1 MTLFEE
7 ELRVVERWWV
17 GDVASI
23 DVLGDN
29 VVVVSLYKVVH
40 PSSIQFSDY
49 STMQARSDFE
59 RLSYFCHP
67 CLDTWCDIS
76 SSSVHKSGWFTCIDK
91 VHSDTHCSAV
101 ALAGCWLH
109 LLAGTEPA
117 SKLDP
122 AAPLLLPRPLFNFT
136 SGISLLVA

>member
-1 MTLFEE
+1 M
-7 ELRVVERWWV
+7 ERWWV

-59 RLSYFCHP
+59 RLSYF
-67 CLDTWCDIS
+67 LS
-76 SSSVHKSGWFTCIDK
+76 SMSR
-91 VHSDTHCSAV
+91 
-101 ALAGCWLH
+101 H
-109 LLAGTEPA
+109 L
-117 SKLDP
+117 
-122 AAPLLLPRPLFNFT
+122 
-136 SGISLLVA
+136 V

>member
-29 VVVVSLYKVVH
+29 VVVVSLYKVAH

-76 SSSVHKSGWFTCIDK
+76 SSSVHTQVG
-91 VHSDTHCSAV
+91 
-101 ALAGCWLH
+101 
-109 LLAGTEPA
+109 LLA
-117 SKLDP
+117 
-122 AAPLLLPRPLFNFT
+122 
-136 SGISLLVA
+136 

>member
-49 STMQARSDFE
+49 STMQARSC
-59 RLSYFCHP
+59 RL
-67 CLDTWCDIS
+67 
-76 SSSVHKSGWFTCIDK
+76 
-91 VHSDTHCSAV
+91 
-101 ALAGCWLH
+101 
-109 LLAGTEPA
+109 
-117 SKLDP
+117 
-122 AAPLLLPRPLFNFT
+122 
-136 SGISLLVA
+136 